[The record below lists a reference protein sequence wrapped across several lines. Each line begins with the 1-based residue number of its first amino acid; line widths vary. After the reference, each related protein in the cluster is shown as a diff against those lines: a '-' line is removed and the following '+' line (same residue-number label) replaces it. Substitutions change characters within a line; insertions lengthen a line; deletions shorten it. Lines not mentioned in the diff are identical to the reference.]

1 MTKTARAVALETLI
15 RVFKT
20 NSYSNIS
27 LNNSLHEAQL
37 SQADRNLVTRLVY
50 GTIQNKIYLEYQLHD
65 LVKTKLRE
73 DYLWPLLL
81 MSAYQIML
89 LDKVPNRAT
98 LNEANILAKQFG
110 KLHSAGFKIVNG
122 ILRSLIRRGEVLPA
136 KTDHIAYLSIK
147 ESVPEWLV
155 KYFIKNWGIERT
167 SGMLASIN
175 LPAKNTVRLSPNA
188 GAATTIE
195 LQKLGFAPVESDL
208 SASELILSHGGV
220 SETSLF
226 KDGKLTIQDEAASL
240 AVSAFNFTGKE
251 AVLDSCSAPGGK
263 TVQIAQQLTTG
274 NVTALDIHAKKLRLV
289 QETAARMHVADKVTV
304 KAIDA
309 RKAQEEF
316 QYGQFDKI
324 LVDAPCSGLGLLRRK
339 PEIRYTKKLADL
351 TNLQKI
357 QLDILDQV
365 SSLLKIG
372 GELVYSTCS
381 IALEEDEQV
390 VAAFLAQHFQFRL
403 QPFNTGK
410 IAAPTGELKILPD
423 SYNSDG
429 FFIAKFVM
437 RG

>member
-110 KLHSAGFKIVNG
+110 KSHSAGFKIVNG

-167 SGMLASIN
+167 SSMLASIN

-390 VAAFLAQHFQFRL
+390 VAAFLAQHSQFRL